1 MIKQVG
7 LKIQSYLFLIV
18 PGVRGERLVTGSYS
32 MICSCQ
38 TIITGKK

>member
-18 PGVRGERLVTGSYS
+18 PVVKAERLGCRFLFHDMFLPNYNNR
-32 MICSCQ
+32 
-38 TIITGKK
+38 